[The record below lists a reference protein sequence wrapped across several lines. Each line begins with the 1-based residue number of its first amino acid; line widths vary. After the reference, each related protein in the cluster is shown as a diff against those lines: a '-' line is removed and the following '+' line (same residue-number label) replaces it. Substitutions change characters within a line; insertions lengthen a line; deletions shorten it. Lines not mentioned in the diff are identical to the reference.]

1 MACHSRGESGGAVPY
16 DVAQSAKLHSSDSVA
31 EWRSREQL
39 EPSPPSTSPA
49 YWDSD
54 EEDDLNPSSIVGP
67 KPSDLYGKF
76 TWKIENFS
84 EISKRELRS
93 NVFEVGGYK
102 WYILVYPQGCD
113 VCNHLSLFLCVA
125 DYDKLLPGWSHFAQF
140 TIAVVNKDP
149 KKSKYSDTLHR
160 FCKKEHDWG
169 WKKFMELSKVLDGFT
184 VADTLVIKAQVQVIR
199 ENPHRPFRCLD
210 CQYRR
215 ELVRVYLT
223 NVEGICRRFVEEK
236 REKLGKLIEDTPRWT
251 SFRAFWSA
259 VEEGSRRR
267 LAREKTDVILKAVVK
282 RFFNEKE
289 VTSTL
294 VMDALY
300 SGCKALDYRSRNKKG
315 KINGVEMEETINPI
329 VWVEKDAFVLAG
341 DVLTLLE
348 RAVSESLPP
357 YKDDKGPQ
365 NRTKDVGS
373 GDDFGKDSIE
383 RDERR
388 LTELGRRTVEMFV
401 LAHLYTN
408 RVEVAYRE
416 AVALKRQEELIRE
429 EEAAGQA
436 ETEMRAKREAAEKEK
451 RSKKKQAKQRRK
463 DRKEK
468 DKEAEE
474 KKIRLEQEQRQRRD
488 ATKRTSKERLQ
499 ERTLSPVASTEAGD
513 DEDNL
518 ACLETVDEVVGTL
531 GPATEDGD
539 TDHAGWERE
548 GSYGPNSMEAGFSG
562 AVLED
567 SARNRRSRKQ
577 QTSLDDSS
585 STCSSDSLPSV
596 RAGPTDSFVSRPDLP
611 EKSVIPRR
619 GGNRIDSESYDN
631 DRQYIEA
638 DGMLRSTGLD
648 SNGPGEPSSSSSS
661 VGVDSETVILS
672 LKDRVRWL
680 EQRLFEK
687 EEEVVLLQEQLSLFQ
702 HQMGLDRPAAV
713 VVDGTDHS
721 RGVRPVEETR
731 GETSISFLQSGA
743 GNCLDVN
750 KGVRMQT
757 LGRVSCHFGSASGA
771 AACSGSF
778 HSTVRSENVNTSSV
792 SATAK
797 AEPFRSSG
805 TPCRSKNV
813 DSSRPPRI
821 LTPPIT
827 GFSLS
832 VARPGG
838 VIEETSLPHSLP
850 ATSAAIGASIS
861 RPSSAPGLGSVTR
874 PIIPLAALSTH
885 SAQPLA
891 RSMSA
896 GPGRLPAGAE
906 PVANTMSNGGAI
918 QGSPV
923 TPSYKNATIGKTRS
937 IPLAGGFQG
946 PTPSNVNVSS
956 TTGAHSAVGSSASAT
971 TTLTS
976 VPPQVV
982 AHTVAMS
989 TSSTS
994 STSPPLTP
1002 SPKLRAVSGQ
1012 HAAPVANGFK
1022 RESGVPPSGPPPS
1035 SSETGPANPILRENS
1050 LGGGSSS
1057 GPTSMGITFGTVTPE
1072 LLPDDQSDRASSP
1085 EHSQQEERE
1094 HFHRYKQEQQQLE
1107 SQASLSG
1114 HASTMVQQ
1122 RLHQHPSQTSCADLN
1137 GRASLASLRQTS
1149 AVDSTSESI
1158 HSGSVLSEE
1167 FPHLDIINDL
1177 LDEDPNLGMALKI
1190 LQNPSSS
1197 GFNRPLSLS
1206 GHNPLHKVNYSQLTS
1221 DRSNGVGID
1230 GMDRSRGGD
1239 STDERPSSN
1248 GLRDSVRMNGPF
1260 QHLSLARLHNQ
1271 HGVLDGVSSHFWP
1284 IGSSAMPTGNVSNG
1298 RNGLDQHIAYSLV
1311 QGHHHLNVPDCSGFT
1326 LGHNGYTVY
1335 APQQP

>member
-1 MACHSRGESGGAVPY
+1 MTSAQRSKKNSQRGGEGGKLNEGERRVGQMACHSRGESGGAVPY
-16 DVAQSAKLHSSDSVA
+16 DVVQSAKLHSSDSVA

-54 EEDDLNPSSIVGP
+54 EDDDLNHSSIIGP

-259 VEEGSRRR
+259 VEDGARRR

-341 DVLTLLE
+341 DVLILLE

-373 GDDFGKDSIE
+373 GDDLGKDSVE

-436 ETEMRAKREAAEKEK
+436 ETEMKAKREAAEKEK

-474 KKIRLEQEQRQRRD
+474 KKVRLEQEQRQRRD
-488 ATKRTSKERLQ
+488 TTNRTAKERLQ
-499 ERTLSPVASTEAGD
+499 ERTLSPLVSAEAGE

-518 ACLETVDEVVGTL
+518 TGLEPVDEVVGTL

-539 TDHAGWERE
+539 TDHASWERE
-548 GSYGPNSMEAGFSG
+548 GSYGPNGMEAGFSG
-562 AVLED
+562 AILED
-567 SARNRRSRKQ
+567 SARNHRGNRKQ

-596 RAGPTDSFVSRPDLP
+596 RAGANDSFVSRPDLP
-611 EKSVIPRR
+611 EKSVLPRR

-631 DRQYIEA
+631 DGQYIEA

-648 SNGPGEPSSSSSS
+648 ANGPGEPSSSSSS

-713 VVDGTDHS
+713 GMDASDLP
-721 RGVRPVEETR
+721 RGVRSVEET
-731 GETSISFLQSGA
+731 
-743 GNCLDVN
+743 
-750 KGVRMQT
+750 K
-757 LGRVSCHFGSASGA
+757 
-771 AACSGSF
+771 
-778 HSTVRSENVNTSSV
+778 
-792 SATAK
+792 
-797 AEPFRSSG
+797 
-805 TPCRSKNV
+805 
-813 DSSRPPRI
+813 
-821 LTPPIT
+821 

-832 VARPGG
+832 VVRQSG
-838 VIEETSLPHSLP
+838 VIEESSLPHSLP
-850 ATSAAIGASIS
+850 ATAAAIGASIS

-874 PIIPLAALSTH
+874 PNIPLAASSSHST
-885 SAQPLA
+885 QPLA

-896 GPGRLPAGAE
+896 GPGRLATGGE
-906 PVANTMSNGGAI
+906 PVASTVINGGAI

-937 IPLAGGFQG
+937 LPLVVS
-946 PTPSNVNVSS
+946 PTHSNANVPSSS
-956 TTGAHSAVGSSASAT
+956 GAHSTVGSSSSAP

-976 VPPQVV
+976 APSQVV
-982 AHTVAMS
+982 AQTVAVS
-989 TSSTS
+989 TSSAP

-1002 SPKLRAVSGQ
+1002 SPKLRAISGQ
-1012 HAAPVANGFK
+1012 HATPVSNGSK
-1022 RESGVPPSGPPPS
+1022 RESGSFVLPGGPPPS
-1035 SSETGPANPILRENS
+1035 ASETVTGNPILRENS
-1050 LGGGSSS
+1050 LGGGSSC
-1057 GPTSMGITFGTVTPE
+1057 GPTSVGITFGTVTPE
-1072 LLPDDQSDRASSP
+1072 LLPDDQLDRTPSP
-1085 EHSQQEERE
+1085 DHSQLEDRE
-1094 HFHRYKQEQQQLE
+1094 HFHRYKQEHQQLG
-1107 SQASLSG
+1107 SQASFSG
-1114 HASTMVQQ
+1114 HSSTVVHQ
-1122 RLHQHPSQTSCADLN
+1122 RLHQHHTQSSCADLN
-1137 GRASLASLRQTS
+1137 GRASLTSLSQPTV
-1149 AVDSTSESI
+1149 VDSAAESI

-1197 GFNRPLSLS
+1197 GYNRPLSLS
-1206 GHNPLHKVNYSQLTS
+1206 GHNPLHKLNYSQITS
-1221 DRSNGVGID
+1221 DRSNGVGTD
-1230 GMDRSRGGD
+1230 GVDRSRGGD
-1239 STDERPSSN
+1239 SSDERPSSN
-1248 GLRDSVRMNGPF
+1248 GLRDNVRLGGPY
-1260 QHLSLARLHNQ
+1260 QHLSLARLHSQ
-1271 HGVLDGVSSHFWP
+1271 HGGVLEGVSSHFWP
-1284 IGSSAMPTGNVSNG
+1284 IGSSAMPTANNNSNG